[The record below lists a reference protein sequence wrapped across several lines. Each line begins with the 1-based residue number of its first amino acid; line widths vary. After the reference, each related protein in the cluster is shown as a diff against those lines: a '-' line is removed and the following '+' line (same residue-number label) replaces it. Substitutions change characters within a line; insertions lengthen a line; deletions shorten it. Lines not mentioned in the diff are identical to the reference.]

1 MVLVHPHKQGI
12 GMRIR
17 FLSGNPH
24 KIREATAI
32 MEPIGIT
39 VVPLQI
45 KLEELQTPD
54 TDAIV
59 RDKLAKAFHLIGHPL
74 FVEQTGLFIDRLN
87 GFPGGLTQVF
97 WDTLEADRVSELFG
111 QGPDTGITA
120 KTLLGYCDGRSIHCF
135 RGEVRGRIASEPR
148 GDRAFQWDCVFIP
161 DGFTETYAEM
171 GDAKNTISMRRIALD
186 ALATHL
192 RSR

>member
-1 MVLVHPHKQGI
+1 
-12 GMRIR
+12 MRIR

-32 MEPIGIT
+32 MEPIGVT

-59 RDKLAKAFHLIGHPL
+59 RDKVAKAFHLIGHPL

-111 QGPDTGITA
+111 QGPDTGVTA
-120 KTLLGYCDGRSIHCF
+120 KTVIGYCDGRSVHCF
-135 RGEVRGRIASEPR
+135 RGEVRGRIAPEPR

-186 ALATHL
+186 VLATHL
-192 RSR
+192 GAR